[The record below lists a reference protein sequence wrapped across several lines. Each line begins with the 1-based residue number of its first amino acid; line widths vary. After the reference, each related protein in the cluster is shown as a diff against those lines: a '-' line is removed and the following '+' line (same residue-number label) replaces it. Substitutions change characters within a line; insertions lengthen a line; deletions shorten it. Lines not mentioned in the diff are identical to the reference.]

1 MHDPESMDEI
11 KIILLEH
18 IDLCIAPEKI
28 LNVTQ
33 CRNINITVIKVIIV
47 VSDADIAIY
56 ICVPDTITDIG
67 KHREGSF
74 GGKYFMIGDVCF
86 DPNAAKLHRVNA
98 VHKRRQMP
106 CTVFL
111 TVIFGLSEEQ
121 HLWPCY
127 LIDYP
132 VDRIEIGFT
141 VGNTKHAVFVMN
153 EPDLL
158 CCQWLCSCLFP
169 ETAVTFI
176 CFL

>member
-1 MHDPESMDEI
+1 MPDPESLVEI
-11 KIILLEH
+11 KIIPLEH
-18 IDLCIAPEKI
+18 IDPRIALENI
-28 LNVTQ
+28 LKVTL
-33 CRNINITVIKVIIV
+33 CRNINKTVVKRVV
-47 VSDADIAIY
+47 LVSDADIAIY
-56 ICVPDTITDIG
+56 ICVPDTITEIG

-98 VHKRRQMP
+98 VHKRWQMP
-106 CTVFL
+106 STVFL
-111 TVIFGLSEEQ
+111 TVIFGLSEQQ